1 MNVPCHMIQLYSSVL
16 LETSNKIL
24 HFTIHTGK
32 LLVIGTNSQLNVLV
46 DNMIYHDEED
56 VQFLILYESNNGL
69 THLSTSP
76 MEPHKA
82 ESEDLRLDFI

>member
-1 MNVPCHMIQLYSSVL
+1 
-16 LETSNKIL
+16 
-24 HFTIHTGK
+24 
-32 LLVIGTNSQLNVLV
+32 
-46 DNMIYHDEED
+46 MIYHDKED

-82 ESEDLRLDFI
+82 ESEDLRSDFV